1 MGGRLENKNVF
12 ITGAAGGQGQ
22 AAALAF
28 AREGAH
34 LCLCDY
40 KSNLDETLSLLKK
53 VNPKEVLALPSIDL
67 TDESDIDNWF
77 VQGVDVIGAPDV
89 LYNNASNAR
98 FAPIESMV
106 LEDWKFTLDNELTL
120 IFLAVKR
127 AIPEMK
133 ARGGSIINTGSIAGM
148 AGGGAFPGGLA
159 HAATKGGVIA
169 MSTFMAVELAQYN
182 IRVNTI
188 SPGLVDTP
196 GLKPFLDDSGL
207 PIRSVFRD
215 AQLISRIASASDI
228 VGLALFLASDESA
241 LVTGSNFLVDGGL
254 IASGSYKVGMQ
265 SLVENVVS
273 TPR

>member
-1 MGGRLENKNVF
+1 MVGRLENKKVY

-40 KSNLDETLSLLKK
+40 KSNLDETLGLLKELINTR
-53 VNPKEVLALPSIDL
+53 VFALPSIDL
-67 TDESDIDNWF
+67 TSESDVDNWF
-77 VQGVDVIGAPDV
+77 KQGVNSIGAPDV

-98 FAPIESMV
+98 FSPMEHMSID
-106 LEDWKFTLDNELTL
+106 DWNFTLNNELTL

-159 HAATKGGVIA
+159 HAATKGGVLA

-207 PIRSVFRD
+207 PIRKIFSD
-215 AQLISRIASASDI
+215 AQLIPKIAMAKDI
-228 VGLALFLASDESA
+228 VGLSLFLASDESA
-241 LVTGSNFLVDGGL
+241 MITGSNFLIDGGL
-254 IASGSYKVGMQ
+254 IAAGSFRSEMQKVQ
-265 SLVENVVS
+265 
-273 TPR
+273 